1 MVGLGTLTATDA
13 RVRGRELGIPASVVV
28 GALLRLVDDGGEG
41 DAERA
46 GE

>member
-1 MVGLGTLTATDA
+1 MVGMSKLTATDA
-13 RVRGRELGIPASVVV
+13 RALGRELGIPTSVVV